1 MSAAKAGRPVAQAVT
16 RWRRCAAASV
26 ASSVQGEKRQKDISV
41 TYSGHVSEK
50 YNSDLEPAC
59 STGWGGAG
67 RAAPAPTGALIGRG
81 GCENN
86 GMAASQTELPYCSD
100 EGTGRGGGGMAQEV
114 DTPAPAAVGAASVTT
129 SRQRVS

>member
-1 MSAAKAGRPVAQAVT
+1 MKSITVIWSQPVPQ
-16 RWRRCAAASV
+16 
-26 ASSVQGEKRQKDISV
+26 
-41 TYSGHVSEK
+41 
-50 YNSDLEPAC
+50 
-59 STGWGGAG
+59 GGAG

-100 EGTGRGGGGMAQEV
+100 EGTGRGGGMAQEV